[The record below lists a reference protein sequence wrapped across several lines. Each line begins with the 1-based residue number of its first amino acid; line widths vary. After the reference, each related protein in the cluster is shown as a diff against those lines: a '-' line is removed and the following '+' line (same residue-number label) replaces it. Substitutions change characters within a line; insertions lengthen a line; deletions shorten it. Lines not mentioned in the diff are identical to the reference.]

1 MRPINVFEYEEL
13 ARDRLHPALWD
24 FYSAGANDEVTLR
37 ENRAAFERLQ
47 LRPRLLVDVSHI
59 DLRTTLLGRPVA
71 MPIGV
76 APAGPPHGAAREV
89 GECATAE
96 AAGAVDALM
105 IARTESTRSME
116 EIAAAATGPLWFQL
130 YFSSRTRKR
139 AQWLVERAEA
149 AGYQAIVVTV
159 DSPRFGQKE
168 RSKRSEDWFDW
179 PPAGNLI
186 NEPPADDGEEEQ
198 GGHNTAALTWA
209 DIEWL
214 RASHPAADRT
224 QRHPDGR

>member
-37 ENRAAFERLQ
+37 ENRAAFERLL

-130 YFSSRTRKR
+130 YFSSRTRK
-139 AQWLVERAEA
+139 
-149 AGYQAIVVTV
+149 
-159 DSPRFGQKE
+159 
-168 RSKRSEDWFDW
+168 
-179 PPAGNLI
+179 
-186 NEPPADDGEEEQ
+186 
-198 GGHNTAALTWA
+198 
-209 DIEWL
+209 
-214 RASHPAADRT
+214 
-224 QRHPDGR
+224 